1 MARYVYLCRDMGE
14 NSKRETVF
22 RFKQFEIKNNCAAMK
37 VGTDGVLIGA
47 WADVSGVGTVLD
59 VGAGTGLIGLMV
71 AQRAPGALITGV
83 ELDAAASEEAR
94 FNADMSP
101 WSGRISIINC
111 DFLEYKPSGKF
122 DLIVSN
128 PPFFGTELKSP
139 DKMRAIARHGDTL
152 NVGALIRHSAAMLS
166 QCGRLC
172 FISPAD
178 RKDDILMEAAFSGLN
193 LSRQVD
199 VYTKQSATMPT
210 RVLWEFT
217 LSDAV
222 CEFSEL
228 RINTVV
234 YRELVSPYYLDK

>member
-1 MARYVYLCRDMGE
+1 
-14 NSKRETVF
+14 
-22 RFKQFEIKNNCAAMK
+22 MK
-37 VGTDGVLIGA
+37 VGTDGVLVGA
-47 WADVSGVGTVLD
+47 WVDVSGARSVLD
-59 VGAGTGLIGLMV
+59 VGAGTGLIALMV

-83 ELDAAASEEAR
+83 ELDDVASEEAR

-101 WSGRISIINC
+101 WSDRISIVNC
-111 DFLEYKPSGKF
+111 DFLEYKPSEKF

-152 NVGALIRHSAAMLS
+152 NVGALIRHSAAMMS
-166 QCGRLC
+166 QSGRLC

-178 RKDDILMEAAFSGLN
+178 RKDEILMEAAFSGLN

-199 VYTKQSATMPT
+199 VYTKLSAAMPT

-217 LSDAV
+217 HADTV

-228 RINTVV
+228 RMNTPV